1 MVSLFVLQLLFP
13 MPIAWAYE
21 GDASSTIGGIEIK
34 VKKESEIKALLADS
48 ILNWKSDPI
57 IVQGTSGKLEIPAQI
72 IQFNVEET
80 VATYVRAVKNP
91 WYKPWKKTPIVHLP
105 IQAELSDE
113 IDAILMDIPFLKM
126 EETKEAI
133 LEHVQFL
140 QTKDV
145 KPAEIAI
152 SKEIMDRNAFEIQAI
167 HGNRASLSA
176 FIDVLDG
183 IILAPNEIFSFL
195 KKMDALTGANDSE
208 TRRFFTSVLYSVVL
222 QADTAII
229 ERHSQHKIPNY
240 LQPGIEVE
248 ISERLNQDLKFQNRS
263 DSPMLFHAR
272 LEDDHLLIEL
282 YTLKGTEK
290 ATYSVVEKEVKPRT
304 IYRLSPDVKSGQEKV
319 LETGSSGYRV
329 TVYQTIYDEVSGLD
343 LEVEVSRDFYPPVH
357 KVIAVSSVERK
368 QEGTATENTG
378 AGNNST
384 EKENSKK
391 TEKPTEQNT
400 STNDRQ
406 SDTEDVV
413 PDQEI
418 IYDKGGNVV
427 NEPNGN

>member
-1 MVSLFVLQLLFP
+1 
-13 MPIAWAYE
+13 
-21 GDASSTIGGIEIK
+21 
-34 VKKESEIKALLADS
+34 
-48 ILNWKSDPI
+48 
-57 IVQGTSGKLEIPAQI
+57 
-72 IQFNVEET
+72 
-80 VATYVRAVKNP
+80 
-91 WYKPWKKTPIVHLP
+91 
-105 IQAELSDE
+105 
-113 IDAILMDIPFLKM
+113 
-126 EETKEAI
+126 
-133 LEHVQFL
+133 
-140 QTKDV
+140 
-145 KPAEIAI
+145 
-152 SKEIMDRNAFEIQAI
+152 
-167 HGNRASLSA
+167 
-176 FIDVLDG
+176 
-183 IILAPNEIFSFL
+183 
-195 KKMDALTGANDSE
+195 
-208 TRRFFTSVLYSVVL
+208 
-222 QADTAII
+222 
-229 ERHSQHKIPNY
+229 
-240 LQPGIEVE
+240 
-248 ISERLNQDLKFQNRS
+248 
-263 DSPMLFHAR
+263 MLFHAR